1 MRQLIN
7 KKEKIKFVPLEIHRA
22 ADLALQ
28 FQRKTDEYGK
38 LYSAIPAVAKLFPE
52 KSDFN
57 AGRRA
62 STRLFEIFKK
72 LIDEQI
78 RTYDDSHERNFV
90 DMYVRKMKE
99 AEASGNDKTSFSCE
113 WTYSY
118 EYF

>member
-1 MRQLIN
+1 M
-7 KKEKIKFVPLEIHRA
+7 FEIRRA
-22 ADLALQ
+22 VELALQ

-57 AGRRA
+57 AGRRV
-62 STRLFEIFKK
+62 SIRLFEIFKK

-78 RTYDDSHERNFV
+78 NTYDGGHERNFV

-99 AEASGNDKTSFSCE
+99 AEATGDEKTTFSCE
-113 WTYSY
+113 
-118 EYF
+118 